1 MTMKRTNYEKPTQ
14 KKTTQQF
21 VKKRIVNV
29 LKYLCIQFTFI
40 FTYCSV
46 CFASEEYAKNGAS
59 WFLDQLFWVALV
71 VVIVVM
77 LKLFAARNFVAGV
90 VTVLVG
96 GVVCY
101 FIKNPESI
109 ETIGNVAAKALG
121 LQ

>member
-1 MTMKRTNYEKPTQ
+1 MTMKRTNYEKPTPQ
-14 KKTTQQF
+14 T

-40 FTYCSV
+40 FSCCSV
-46 CFASEEYAKNGAS
+46 CFAEGDYAQSGAT
-59 WFLDQLFWVALV
+59 WLLEQLFWVALV
-71 VVIVVM
+71 VVIIIM

-90 VTVLVG
+90 VTLIAG
-96 GVVCY
+96 GIVCF

-109 ETIGNVAAKALG
+109 KTIGDVIASALG